1 MGTYLVIMHIVMY
14 VHIHYTILE
23 RRTKKK
29 GVDVRTTY
37 TPNVSNH
44 TDQSMIAY
52 LYFMGFRAEI
62 QERISN
68 HEIWRFTER

>member
-1 MGTYLVIMHIVMY
+1 MGIYKMITNMGTYLVIMHIVMY

-37 TPNVSNH
+37 TP
-44 TDQSMIAY
+44 M
-52 LYFMGFRAEI
+52 
-62 QERISN
+62 
-68 HEIWRFTER
+68 